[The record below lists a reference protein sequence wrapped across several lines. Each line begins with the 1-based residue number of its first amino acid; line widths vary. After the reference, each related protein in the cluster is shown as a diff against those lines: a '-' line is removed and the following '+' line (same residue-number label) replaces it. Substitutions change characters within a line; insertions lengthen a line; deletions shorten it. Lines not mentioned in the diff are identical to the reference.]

1 MPGLQRCFQGSVAC
15 DGLLAYTFNFES
27 NFAVPRILLEGD
39 VLDVQEYLLHFQRL
53 LDGERAISQADIYRR
68 AEEKV
73 RSELGAEIGRM
84 SRQLEGEKARAQ
96 ALIAEL
102 DVIKNSG
109 RADEE
114 VLRSRI
120 ESVWRE
126 RLVETRAQSESMAA
140 IFREQMEASRTEVK
154 ALQERV
160 IARDLTLRSSQGR
173 GRLGEDA
180 FAEAAERLGGWNLER
195 SAGEARACD
204 FVMKTGSYNVR
215 FEVKNHNTSIPGSDI
230 TKFQRDLEEHRED
243 TGVGI
248 FVALNVAVRSG
259 APLISHEWRADAGQ
273 LLIYI
278 SAFND
283 NDPEFIFMVLRNLLA
298 VYERFRELHDS
309 RDLGVDINAELQTIR
324 SRVDAAMIHIQCMGR
339 HIKEL
344 RLKLMRDK
352 KTVLKMFD
360 DSLEIMKSLSAE
372 YALSVGTLLGTCHF
386 GAENASTTSVVDEA
400 EVEEEIHQQVVVT
413 EMPPAPKRRR
423 APKKASAEVNESH

>member
-1 MPGLQRCFQGSVAC
+1 MANRCFQGSVAC
-15 DGLLAYTFNFES
+15 EGLLAYTFNFTS
-27 NFAVPRILLEGD
+27 DFTVPRIFLEGD

-53 LDGERAISQADIYRR
+53 LDGEKAISQADIYRR
-68 AEEKV
+68 AEEKI
-73 RSELGAEIGRM
+73 RAELGAEMSRM
-84 SRQLEGEKARAQ
+84 SRQLEGERARVQ
-96 ALIAEL
+96 ALAAEM
-102 DVIKNSG
+102 DIIKSAT
-109 RADEE
+109 RVDEE
-114 VLRSRI
+114 VLRGRV

-126 RLVETRAQSESMAA
+126 RLAETRTQSESIAA
-140 IFREQMEASRTEVK
+140 LFREQMAAARTEVK

-160 IARDLTLRSSQGR
+160 MARDMTLKSSQGR

-180 FAEAAERLGGWNLER
+180 FAEAAERIAGWNLER

-204 FVMKTGSYNVR
+204 FVMRTGTYNVR
-215 FEVKNHNTSIPGSDI
+215 FEVKNHNTSIPGADI
-230 TKFQRDLEEHRED
+230 SKFQRDLEEHRED

-298 VYERFRELHDS
+298 VYERFKELRDG
-309 RDLGVDINAELQTIR
+309 RDLGADANAELQTIR
-324 SRVDAAMIHIQCMGR
+324 SRVDAAMIHIQCMSR

-344 RLKLMRDK
+344 RLKLTRDK
-352 KTVLKMFD
+352 KTVLKMYD

-372 YALSVGTLLGTCHF
+372 YALSVGALLG
-386 GAENASTTSVVDEA
+386 STPVVDEA
-400 EVEEEIHQQVVVT
+400 EVETEIELPQQVVVVET
-413 EMPPAPKRRR
+413 PPERQMPSPKRRR
-423 APKKASAEVNESH
+423 APKKESAVQGTD